1 MDKKIR
7 IIISIISVAVIGVGL
22 SGIVVGSLNSL
33 ESVSV
38 SENVSQ
44 VAYRGETAVSSK
56 QGEITCD
63 WNCEHEYLMNERV
76 KLARNAA
83 LKRAQEKA
91 VAEKAEQERIA
102 AKYVALEAI

>member
-22 SGIVVGSLNSL
+22 SGIAVGSLNSL
-33 ESVSV
+33 EPVSV

-76 KLARNAA
+76 KLASNAA
-83 LKRAQEKA
+83 LKRAQ
-91 VAEKAEQERIA
+91 EKAEQERIA

>member
-22 SGIVVGSLNSL
+22 SGIAVGSLNSL
-33 ESVSV
+33 EPVSV

-91 VAEKAEQERIA
+91 EQERIA